1 MNRSLIWKGVGILF
15 AVVGLYFMMQS
26 IQFYVECCRQVDW
39 PMETATV
46 VAVEQRWER
55 SGIRSGRKMVYDV
68 DYRYTVD
75 GTVYA
80 GEIYGTVDSTK
91 QVGTTFLVKY
101 DPAAPEHSNHVLSPS
116 VPNLIIGV
124 AGALFFYPV
133 CSGHDRCGQ
142 AESKN
147 ILRMTIR
154 RMFFGLYFGC
164 AGSDNPSV
172 SHCG

>member
-1 MNRSLIWKGVGILF
+1 MNRSLVWKGVGLLF

-26 IQFYVECCRQVDW
+26 VQFYVECCRQVDW
-39 PMETATV
+39 PVETATV
-46 VAVEQRWER
+46 VAVEQRRER
-55 SGIRSGRKMVYDV
+55 SGIRSGSKTVYDV

-101 DPAAPEHSNHVLSPS
+101 DPAAPERSTHVLSPS

-124 AGALFFYPV
+124 AGALFF
-133 CSGHDRCGQ
+133 
-142 AESKN
+142 
-147 ILRMTIR
+147 ILFALVMTGVVKLNR
-154 RMFFGLYFGC
+154 RT
-164 AGSDNPSV
+164 SSV
-172 SHCG
+172 

>member
-91 QVGTTFLVKY
+91 QVGTTFPGQVR
-101 DPAAPEHSNHVLSPS
+101 PRR
-116 VPNLIIGV
+116 
-124 AGALFFYPV
+124 AGAFQPCPVAQRAKPHHRGGGCSILYPV

>member
-75 GTVYA
+75 GTV
-80 GEIYGTVDSTK
+80 DSTK

-124 AGALFFYPV
+124 AGALFF
-133 CSGHDRCGQ
+133 
-142 AESKN
+142 
-147 ILRMTIR
+147 ILFALVMTGVVKLNR
-154 RMFFGLYFGC
+154 RT
-164 AGSDNPSV
+164 SSV
-172 SHCG
+172 

>member
-15 AVVGLYFMMQS
+15 AVMGLYFMMQS

-75 GTVYA
+75 GTV
-80 GEIYGTVDSTK
+80 DSTK

-124 AGALFFYPV
+124 AGALFF
-133 CSGHDRCGQ
+133 
-142 AESKN
+142 
-147 ILRMTIR
+147 ILFALVMTGVVKLNR
-154 RMFFGLYFGC
+154 RT
-164 AGSDNPSV
+164 SSV
-172 SHCG
+172 

>member
-1 MNRSLIWKGVGILF
+1 MNRSLIWKGAGLLF

-39 PMETATV
+39 PVETATV
-46 VAVEQRWER
+46 VTVEQRRER
-55 SGIRSGRKMVYDV
+55 SGFRSGSKTVYDV

-91 QVGTTFLVKY
+91 RVGTTFLVKY

-116 VPNLIIGV
+116 VPNLIVGV
-124 AGALFFYPV
+124 GGALFF
-133 CSGHDRCGQ
+133 
-142 AESKN
+142 
-147 ILRMTIR
+147 ILFALVATGVVKLNKRK
-154 RMFFGLYFGC
+154 
-164 AGSDNPSV
+164 SSV
-172 SHCG
+172 

>member
-80 GEIYGTVDSTK
+80 PSRWAPPFWSST
-91 QVGTTFLVKY
+91 TPPRRSIPTMSCR
-101 DPAAPEHSNHVLSPS
+101 PACQTSSSGWRVLYSLS
-116 VPNLIIGV
+116 CL
-124 AGALFFYPV
+124 LW
-133 CSGHDRCGQ
+133 S
-142 AESKN
+142 
-147 ILRMTIR
+147 
-154 RMFFGLYFGC
+154 
-164 AGSDNPSV
+164 
-172 SHCG
+172 